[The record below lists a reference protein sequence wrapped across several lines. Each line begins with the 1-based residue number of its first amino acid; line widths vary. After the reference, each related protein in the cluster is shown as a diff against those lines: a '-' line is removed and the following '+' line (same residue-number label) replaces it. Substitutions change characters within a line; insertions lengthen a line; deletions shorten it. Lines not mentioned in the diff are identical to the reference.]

1 MAALLVQGISGLI
14 GGMGLV
20 GDPSGRSMQIP
31 LHWLQG
37 SPFDDYL
44 IPGLVL
50 LFVLGGVP
58 LIVLYGLWHRYSWAR
73 LAALGVG
80 GALVV
85 WIGVQILIIGYQA
98 WPPLQFIYGTLGIVI
113 AVLAWRSSSEAGSS
127 PRSSGR
133 VLS

>member
-1 MAALLVQGISGLI
+1 MQGISGII
-14 GGMGLV
+14 GGLGLV

-37 SPFDDYL
+37 SPFDNYL

-50 LFVLGGVP
+50 LFVLGVVP
-58 LIVLYGLWHRYSWAR
+58 LTVLYGLLQRYSWAR

-85 WIGVQILIIGYQA
+85 WIGVQILIIGYHA
-98 WPPLQFIYGTLGIVI
+98 RPPLQLIYGALGIVI
-113 AVLAWRSSSEAGSS
+113 AVLAWRSSSETGSS
-127 PRSSGR
+127 SRSFGG